1 MDGKKRGMMDC
12 YLLVELVNIV
22 SGLVLGLNEDWVL
35 LYLIGGHI
43 AGKMVVDDRRG
54 AD

>member
-1 MDGKKRGMMDC
+1 MIDC
-12 YLLVELVNIV
+12 YLLVKLVNIV
-22 SGLVLGLNEDWVL
+22 GGLVLGLNEDWVL

-43 AGKMVVDDRRG
+43 AGKMVVDEKRA